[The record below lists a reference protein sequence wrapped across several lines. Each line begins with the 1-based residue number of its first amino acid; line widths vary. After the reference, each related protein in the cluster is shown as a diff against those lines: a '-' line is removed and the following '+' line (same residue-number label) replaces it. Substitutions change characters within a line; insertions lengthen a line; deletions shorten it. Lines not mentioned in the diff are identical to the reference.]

1 VKILVVNA
9 GSTSVKFKLFDMPAG
24 AVVAEGNCQRV
35 GLKDSEIKY
44 IDSAG
49 HKTLLVEDL
58 ADHNAAFRKIIALL
72 TPGET
77 AVIGDIAEIDAVG
90 HRISMG
96 GSEYVR
102 TTFATEDVLA
112 TADELSDITPLHN
125 PPQVGAIRACRAVFG
140 DSIPMTAGFDTAYHQ
155 TMPQASY
162 LYAVPYEYYEKY
174 GMRRYGFHG
183 LSYQFVVDRYAQLTG
198 NDLQNHRMVVCHLG
212 GGASATAVKN
222 GKSMDNTF
230 GFGTGQGLLG
240 GSRAGDFDH
249 VGIGYLLEKT
259 GLSYREMEDV
269 LHKQSGLLGISGLSS
284 DERELEEAAAAGNA
298 RAQLAL
304 DVMAQQVK
312 KYIGAYA
319 FEMGGLDTLI
329 FTGGIGENSDI
340 IRKMTLA
347 GLESF
352 GIVLDKEKNL
362 SLNRKEAKISTE
374 VSRVDVWIIP
384 TNEELVIASDT
395 MKLLEAAGRGA

>member
-1 VKILVVNA
+1 
-9 GSTSVKFKLFDMPAG
+9 
-24 AVVAEGNCQRV
+24 
-35 GLKDSEIKY
+35 
-44 IDSAG
+44 
-49 HKTLLVEDL
+49 
-58 ADHNAAFRKIIALL
+58 
-72 TPGET
+72 
-77 AVIGDIAEIDAVG
+77 
-90 HRISMG
+90 
-96 GSEYVR
+96 
-102 TTFATEDVLA
+102 
-112 TADELSDITPLHN
+112 
-125 PPQVGAIRACRAVFG
+125 
-140 DSIPMTAGFDTAYHQ
+140 
-155 TMPQASY
+155 
-162 LYAVPYEYYEKY
+162 VPYEYYEKY

-183 LSYQFVVDRYAQLTG
+183 LSYQFVVDRYAELTG
-198 NDLQNHRMVVCHLG
+198 GDLQNHRMVVCHLG

-249 VGIGYLLEKT
+249 VGIGYLMEKT

-304 DVMAQQVK
+304 DVMALQVK

-340 IRKMTLA
+340 IRAMTLA
-347 GLESF
+347 GLQSF

-362 SLNRKEAKISTE
+362 SLNRKEANISTAD
-374 VSRVDVWIIP
+374 SKVDVWIIP